1 MVSVE
6 TLDPLL
12 KHLIEVESEMITLSA
27 KAHRTI
33 AEWIRETNLQ
43 ASDEVLEAMQYQ
55 DILSQ
60 QLGATIEAIGRIRE
74 LSSQST
80 DTEYEADLITMEKI
94 GLMDTKLVEILE
106 KAQQKRAA
114 FSGKSD
120 PDEEGI
126 EFF

>member
-1 MVSVE
+1 MMSLG

-33 AEWIRETNLQ
+33 AEWIRATHLEV
-43 ASDEVLEAMQYQ
+43 SDEVLEAMQYQ

-60 QLGATIEAIGRIRE
+60 QLGATIEAIGRLRE
-74 LSSQST
+74 LSSQNS
-80 DTEYEADLITMEKI
+80 DTEHQADLITMEKI

-120 PDEEGI
+120 PDDEGI

>member
-12 KHLIEVESEMITLSA
+12 KHLIEVESEMITLSGRA
-27 KAHRTI
+27 YGAI
-33 AEWIRETNLQ
+33 AGWIRETKLE

-60 QLGATIEAIGRIRE
+60 QLGATIEALEDIRE
-74 LSSQST
+74 LLSIESDGGDENSLRMQ
-80 DTEYEADLITMEKI
+80 KI
-94 GLMDTKLVEILE
+94 RLMDAKLVDILAT
-106 KAQQKRAA
+106 AQQKRAA

-120 PDEEGI
+120 SDDDGI

>member
-74 LSSQST
+74 LSAQST
-80 DTEYEADLITMEKI
+80 EADLITMEKI

-120 PDEEGI
+120 PDDEGI

>member
-1 MVSVE
+1 MSLG

-12 KHLIEVESEMITLSA
+12 KHLIEVESEMIMLSA

-33 AEWIRETNLQ
+33 AEWIRATNLEV
-43 ASDEVLEAMQYQ
+43 SDEVLEAMQYQ

-60 QLGATIEAIGRIRE
+60 QLGATIEAIGRLRE
-74 LSSQST
+74 LSSQNS
-80 DTEYEADLITMEKI
+80 DTEYQADLITMEKI

-106 KAQQKRAA
+106 NAQQKRAA

-120 PDEEGI
+120 PDDEGI